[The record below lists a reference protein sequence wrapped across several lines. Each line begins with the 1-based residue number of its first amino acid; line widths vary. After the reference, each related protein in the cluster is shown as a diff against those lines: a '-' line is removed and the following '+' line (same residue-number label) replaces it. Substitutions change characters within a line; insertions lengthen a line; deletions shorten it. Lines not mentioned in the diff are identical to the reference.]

1 MSSSLGIE
9 PVNPQQEEFEKLPR
23 AWAARDQSS
32 AHEQHPSA
40 EELYEAASG
49 NLERKRRLEIIDHVA
64 KCAECTQAWRIA
76 LETGVRGEQ
85 VSGTRR
91 PVTRRPWHFALAASV
106 ILAVGLVTYLVIP
119 VDQGTP
125 QYREGVDPLAPVSA
139 IGSTLPRDQFVLRWS
154 AGPPGTTYIV
164 RLSTADLAPLLVKS
178 DIAVTE
184 LVVPGSV
191 LANVKAGEELL
202 WQVEAHLS
210 DGRRVVSQTYVVRVE

>member
-1 MSSSLGIE
+1 MSS
-9 PVNPQQEEFEKLPR
+9 QQEEFEKLSR

-32 AHEQHPSA
+32 AHEQHPDA

-76 LETGVRGEQ
+76 LEVGARSEQ
-85 VSGTRR
+85 A
-91 PVTRRPWHFALAASV
+91 PVTQRPWRFALAASV

-139 IGSTLPRDQFVLRWS
+139 IGSTLPRDRFVLKWS
-154 AGPPGTTYIV
+154 AGPPGTTYLV
-164 RLSTADLAPLLVKS
+164 RLSTADLAPLLDKS
-178 DIAVTE
+178 DIAVAQ
-184 LVVPGSV
+184 LAVPSSV
-191 LANVKAGEELL
+191 LANVKTGEELF
-202 WQVEAHLS
+202 WQVEAQLPN
-210 DGRRVVSQTYVVRVE
+210 GRRVASHTYVVRLE